1 MTKMLPWPTTV
12 HLKQVQ
18 NEADW
23 GFDPA
28 LHLKFNIDAKLGRFL
43 YIALVKYDRAPISR

>member
-12 HLKQVQ
+12 HLNQVQ

-23 GFDPA
+23 GFESA
-28 LHLKFNIDAKLGRFL
+28 LHLKFNIDANL